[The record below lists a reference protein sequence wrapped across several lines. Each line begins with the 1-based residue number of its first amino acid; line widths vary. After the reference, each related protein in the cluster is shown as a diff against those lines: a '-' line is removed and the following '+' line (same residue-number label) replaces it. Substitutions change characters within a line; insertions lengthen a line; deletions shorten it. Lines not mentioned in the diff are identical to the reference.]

1 MLKNLFWLL
10 ILLNLAGCSSK
21 SIRPT
26 WIIDLPH
33 SPSLYQAVG
42 VASKRRNAEESW
54 KVAEQN
60 AREALAAQIKTDVQV
75 ITNILNISIKKEQRE
90 TLLSSFQQITN
101 SVVNETLPETKI
113 KERYY
118 DKNTGEYWALAVV
131 EKAVIERTISQK
143 VERSQ
148 KLILE
153 YYNAAHKQLSSGQIA
168 MALKEYEHALTEAS
182 QGYMKFMQMDIDND
196 GKQEYPFVL
205 IEQEINDVLGK
216 IRTLKSKIKL
226 AVKILEESYELPTT
240 ESIVENKIAAVLVEN
255 GYKLEQVTIDN
266 SQIDALL
273 RSELKDT
280 HFKPEADIFI
290 IGKAEATYSSQNLG
304 YFFSYRSR
312 VVLKGID
319 VRVGKIVIALDIA
332 NVKGFGDTK
341 QKAKVDSYEK
351 VAIETSKELLK
362 RIEEYYLTSGASFE

>member
-118 DKNTGEYWALAVV
+118 DKNIGEYWALAVV
-131 EKAVIERTISQK
+131 EKAVIERLISQK

-153 YYNAAHKQLSSGQIA
+153 HYNAAHKQLSSGQIA

>member
-118 DKNTGEYWALAVV
+118 DKNIGEYWALAVV
-131 EKAVIERTISQK
+131 EKAVIERLISQK

-153 YYNAAHKQLSSGQIA
+153 HYNAAHKQLSSGQIA

-182 QGYMKFMQMDIDND
+182 QGYMKFVQMDIDNN

>member
-1 MLKNLFWLL
+1 MLKNLFWIL

-21 SIRPT
+21 SIRPL
-26 WIIDLPH
+26 WISDLPD
-33 SPSLYQAVG
+33 SQSLYQAAG
-42 VASKRRNAEESW
+42 VASKQRNAEESW
-54 KVAEQN
+54 KAAEQN
-60 AREALAAQIKTDVQV
+60 ARDALAAQIKTDVQV
-75 ITNILNISIKKEQRE
+75 ITKILNISIKKEQRE

-182 QGYMKFMQMDIDND
+182 QGYMKFVQMDIDNN

>member
-1 MLKNLFWLL
+1 
-10 ILLNLAGCSSK
+10 
-21 SIRPT
+21 
-26 WIIDLPH
+26 
-33 SPSLYQAVG
+33 
-42 VASKRRNAEESW
+42 
-54 KVAEQN
+54 
-60 AREALAAQIKTDVQV
+60 
-75 ITNILNISIKKEQRE
+75 
-90 TLLSSFQQITN
+90 
-101 SVVNETLPETKI
+101 
-113 KERYY
+113 
-118 DKNTGEYWALAVV
+118 
-131 EKAVIERTISQK
+131 
-143 VERSQ
+143 
-148 KLILE
+148 
-153 YYNAAHKQLSSGQIA
+153 
-168 MALKEYEHALTEAS
+168 
-182 QGYMKFMQMDIDND
+182 MQMDIDND